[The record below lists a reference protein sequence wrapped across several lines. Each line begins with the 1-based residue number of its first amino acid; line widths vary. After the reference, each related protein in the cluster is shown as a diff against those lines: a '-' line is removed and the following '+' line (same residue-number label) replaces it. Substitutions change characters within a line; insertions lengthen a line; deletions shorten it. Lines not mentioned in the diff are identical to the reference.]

1 MTVSAPPEDPLEL
14 RPLIREVFAAL
25 DRAGVR
31 WCLLRGAESPDT
43 QAGDVDLL
51 VARDDAARL
60 TGAIAPLGFARLPAW
75 GYGSHRFH
83 LGYDAATD
91 RWLKLDVVTELAFGP
106 WFSLPSETAPLC
118 LSRRLRRG
126 SAVVLDDSD
135 AFWCLLL
142 HRLLDKGS
150 VGAAAAALARLAR
163 APGCAESPLAY
174 DIERIAPDTCTP
186 LLLDAARR
194 SAWIELEAA
203 GPALAAAW
211 RRRTMKKSAMM
222 TPAIAVVVTP
232 RMPR

>member
-1 MTVSAPPEDPLEL
+1 MTVAAPPEARFEVGPLL
-14 RPLIREVFAAL
+14 REVFAAL

-31 WCLLRGAESPDT
+31 WCLLRGAEDPDA

-106 WFSLPSETAPLC
+106 WFSLPSDAAAHC
-118 LSRRLRRG
+118 LSRRRRRG
-126 SAVVLDDSD
+126 SAVLLDERDT
-135 AFWCLLL
+135 FWCLLL

-150 VGAAAAALARLAR
+150 VGAAAAPLARLAR
-163 APGCAESPLAY
+163 TPGCAESTLAH
-174 DIERIAPDTCTP
+174 EVQRIATGFCTP
-186 LLLDAARR
+186 ALLLDAARR
-194 SAWIELEAA
+194 GAWTELEAR
-203 GPALAAAW
+203 GDALAAAW
-211 RRRTMKKSAMM
+211 RRRHRVASDE
-222 TPAIAVVVTP
+222 
-232 RMPR
+232 R